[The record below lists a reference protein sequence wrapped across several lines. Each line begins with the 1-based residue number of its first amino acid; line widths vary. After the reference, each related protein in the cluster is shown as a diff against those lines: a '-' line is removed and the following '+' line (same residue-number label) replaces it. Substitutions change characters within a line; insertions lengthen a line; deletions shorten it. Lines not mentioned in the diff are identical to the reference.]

1 MPIFRLKDKLSKE
14 RFSTGLDI
22 GTQTIKMVKLKFI
35 QDAVELL
42 SFHLEPFSAL
52 GLGEILKRIKES
64 GGIDTINLSFSGPST
79 VIRYVNFPKMNK
91 DELQHALKF
100 EAQKHIPFPVNE
112 VNLDGFVLKENL
124 PDNKMLVLLAAVK
137 KDLVG
142 QRLKL
147 MEDTGLKVNIA
158 DLDSLAL
165 INAFKF
171 SYSSD
176 DIPKQKAIALLNIGA
191 SVSDLDILE
200 DGIPRLSRDIHIA
213 GNNITQKLADIFAI
227 DFKAAEELKLNP
239 TPERADKVNRASES
253 VLANLATEVRGSF
266 DFYES
271 QGASSVVKIFLSGGS
286 SRVGGIKDMLVS
298 FLGIEVDYWDP
309 LRKINLSQG
318 IDAEKIKAISNR
330 FCVALGLALR

>member
-1 MPIFRLKDKLSKE
+1 MLGIKKRQIKE
-14 RFSTGLDI
+14 RISTGLDI
-22 GTQTIKMVKLKFI
+22 GTQTIKIVRLKFI
-35 QDAVELL
+35 QDAVEL
-42 SFHLEPFSAL
+42 FGFDLEPFSAP

-64 GGIDTINLSFSGPST
+64 GRIDTINLSFSGPST
-79 VIRYVNFPKMNK
+79 VIRYVNFPKMNR
-91 DELQHALKF
+91 DELRHALKF

-147 MEDTGLKVNIA
+147 IEDTGLKVNIA

-165 INAFKF
+165 INAFRF

-191 SVSDLDILE
+191 SVSNLDIIE
-200 DGIPRLSRDIHIA
+200 DGLPRLSRDIHIA

-239 TPERADKVNRASES
+239 APEKADKVNRTVES
-253 VLANLATEVRGSF
+253 VLTNLAIETRISF

-286 SRVGGIKDMLVS
+286 SRVGGIKDMLAS